1 MKIKRIMLVLIF
13 CIVLNQPLY
22 AAELEDTYISQY
34 QRDLCI
40 YYGIEYGI
48 CPELLMALIEVESSG
63 RQSAVNGTC
72 AGICQINSAVWGKQ
86 ETEELQIIKCCEILL
101 IYLDEEPDIGYALGK
116 YNGDSRTKRLYEAG
130 KNTEYAEKI
139 LDRTYELETIHGFH

>member
-13 CIVLNQPLY
+13 CIVLNQPAY

-48 CPELLMALIEVESSG
+48 CPEMLMALIEVESSG
-63 RQSAVNGTC
+63 KQSAVMVL
-72 AGICQINSAVWGKQ
+72 ALVFVK
-86 ETEELQIIKCCEILL
+86 L
-101 IYLDEEPDIGYALGK
+101 IPQSGA
-116 YNGDSRTKRLYEAG
+116 NKRQ
-130 KNTEYAEKI
+130 KNFK
-139 LDRTYELETIHGFH
+139 

>member
-13 CIVLNQPLY
+13 CIVFNQPAY

-48 CPELLMALIEVESSG
+48 CPEMLMALIEVESSD
-63 RQSAVNGTC
+63 SIGT
-72 AGICQINSAVWGKQ
+72 AFIVSFPYTI
-86 ETEELQIIKCCEILL
+86 EE
-101 IYLDEEPDIGYALGK
+101 
-116 YNGDSRTKRLYEAG
+116 
-130 KNTEYAEKI
+130 
-139 LDRTYELETIHGFH
+139 